1 MTDVKQIINLVK
13 KDILLEVR
21 QQYTFYGIILYVAS
35 TIFVIYLTM
44 GQPEEQ
50 IWNGLFWIVQLF
62 ICTNAVAKSFLSE
75 SKGRMLYF
83 YTIAGARVFI
93 LSKLFFN
100 LMLMLVMSL
109 LSLIIFTLLLNNP
122 LHNALLFVGITTLG
136 GISLSLVFTFLS
148 AIAAKAMQQAALMA
162 ILGFPLILPQ
172 LLLLMK
178 ITTPAFSNVIQES
191 WGQMVILLVG
201 LDVMIILLA
210 VILFPFLWRD

>member
-122 LHNALLFVGITTLG
+122 LHKCPGTELNRYGHCWPQDFKSCVSTNSTTRA
-136 GISLSLVFTFLS
+136 T
-148 AIAAKAMQQAALMA
+148 
-162 ILGFPLILPQ
+162 
-172 LLLLMK
+172 
-178 ITTPAFSNVIQES
+178 
-191 WGQMVILLVG
+191 
-201 LDVMIILLA
+201 
-210 VILFPFLWRD
+210 